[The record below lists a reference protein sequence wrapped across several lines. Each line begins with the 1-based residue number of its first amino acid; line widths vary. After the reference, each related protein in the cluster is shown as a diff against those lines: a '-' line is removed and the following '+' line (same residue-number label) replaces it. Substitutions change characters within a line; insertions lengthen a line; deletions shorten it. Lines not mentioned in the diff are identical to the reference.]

1 MNVEHTAMT
10 NAFDSA
16 NYPTSEPTEL
26 VSGDRW
32 AWKRSDLNA
41 EYANSAYTL
50 KYALRLQGAGAT
62 EIAITASASGLDYIV
77 EVGSSTTAAYTVGR
91 YTYQTY
97 ITRNSDSERLT
108 IGSGEIELLAN
119 RDEAT
124 TNPITNLRQRLE
136 NLDAAILTLTTKTA
150 SAYSIAGRS
159 FSYVDL
165 PELQRMRDQTAGEI
179 NTKTRKRFGVRS

>member
-1 MNVEHTAMT
+1 MR

-26 VSGDRW
+26 VAGDRW
-32 AWKRSDLNA
+32 AWKRSDLNSDYSNA
-41 EYANSAYTL
+41 AYTL
-50 KYALRLQGAGAT
+50 KYALRLQATVAT
-62 EIAITASASGLDYIV
+62 EIEITASASGLDYII

-91 YTYQTY
+91 YTYQAY
-97 ITRNSDSERLT
+97 ITRDSDSERLT
-108 IGSGEIELLAN
+108 IGSGDIVLLAN
-119 RDEAT
+119 RDAAT
-124 TNPITNLRQRLE
+124 TNPISNLRQRLE
-136 NLDAAILTLTTKTA
+136 NLDAAILTITTKTA

-179 NTKTRKRFGVRS
+179 NTKTRKRFGIRK

>member
-1 MNVEHTAMT
+1 MT

-26 VSGDRW
+26 VAGDRW
-32 AWKRSDLNA
+32 AWKRTDLNA

-50 KYALRLQGAGAT
+50 KYALRLQGAGTT
-62 EIAITASASGLDYIV
+62 EIAITASASGLEYIV
-77 EVGSSTTAAYTVGR
+77 EVGSSTTAAYAVGR
-91 YTYQTY
+91 YTYQAY

-108 IGSGEIELLAN
+108 IGSGEIQLLAN

-179 NTKTRKRFGVRS
+179 NIKTRKRFGVRS

>member
-1 MNVEHTAMT
+1 MT

-16 NYPTSEPTEL
+16 NYPTTEPTQL
-26 VSGDRW
+26 VAGDRW
-32 AWKRSDLNA
+32 AWKRTDLNA
-41 EYANSAYTL
+41 DYANSAYTL

-62 EIAITASASGLDYIV
+62 EISITASASGLDYIV
-77 EVGSSTTAAYTVGR
+77 EVASSATASYIVGR
-91 YTYQTY
+91 YTYQAY
-97 ITRNSDSERLT
+97 ITRNADSERLT
-108 IGSGEIELLAN
+108 IGSGEIVVVAN

-124 TNPITNLRQRLE
+124 TDPISNLRQRLE

-179 NTKTRKRFGVRS
+179 NTKTRKRFGIRS

>member
-1 MNVEHTAMT
+1 MT

-16 NYPTSEPTEL
+16 NYPTTEPTEL
-26 VSGDRW
+26 VAGDMWR
-32 AWKRSDLNA
+32 WKRSDLNTD
-41 EYANSAYTL
+41 YPNSAYTL
-50 KYALRLQGAGAT
+50 KYALRLQGAGTT
-62 EIAITASASGLDYIV
+62 EIEIAASASGLEYII
-77 EVGSSTTAAYTVGR
+77 EVGSSTTAPYIVGR

-97 ITRNSDSERLT
+97 ITRNSDSERIT
-108 IGSGEIELLAN
+108 IGSGEIQLLAN
-119 RDEAT
+119 RDQST

-136 NLDAAILTLTTKTA
+136 NLETAILNLTTKTA

-179 NTKTRKRFGVRS
+179 NTKTRKTFGIRQ